1 MMLYVGLVNGNLLL
15 NVMLN
20 ADMGVEIDIL
30 YV

>member
-1 MMLYVGLVNGNLLL
+1 MLYVGLVNGNLLL

>member
-1 MMLYVGLVNGNLLL
+1 MLYVGLVNGNLLL

-20 ADMGVEIDIL
+20 ADMGVERDIL